1 MQTLSS
7 FFCCDKIKN
16 VEKRQ
21 QTMDKGEAATVN
33 VGILLIALIGGI
45 AGILSTFYLLVAIPV
60 VIIQKII
67 RKIRFGTPIMK

>member
-1 MQTLSS
+1 MKKDS
-7 FFCCDKIKN
+7 KPWIK
-16 VEKRQ
+16 
-21 QTMDKGEAATVN
+21 GAATVN